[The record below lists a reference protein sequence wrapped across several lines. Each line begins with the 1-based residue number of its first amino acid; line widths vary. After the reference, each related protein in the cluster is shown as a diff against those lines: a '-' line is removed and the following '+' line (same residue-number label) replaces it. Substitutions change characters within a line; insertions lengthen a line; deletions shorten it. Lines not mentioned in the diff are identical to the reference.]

1 MNRITTSIWA
11 LGAALALGTTACGD
25 STAQSG
31 GGGASGDAATPTP
44 DAMAPGSDAAPP
56 APDTGTDPE
65 TDAADPGP
73 EPDAAGP
80 GPAADA
86 AGPDPDPDG
95 TKPEDDGGPAG
106 DGAPPADDAGVAD
119 ALPPDMIYDAPPPPD
134 LDGDGW
140 DASVDCNDDDP
151 NIHPGAPDLDN
162 GIDDDCDGHTDEI
175 LVCQDGTG
183 EYGSIQAALD
193 AVPDGAQIEL
203 CPGTYFE
210 NVTATRTVSVYG
222 GGGRDVTIIDGSGAG
237 STLTING
244 VPGAEIAFA
253 ALTIRNGNANEGG
266 GIRCESGIFYLN
278 GSRVTGNTA
287 THGAGLH
294 IRACQVLIS
303 GNEIDG
309 NTAGDQGGGIR
320 AVDAQGEIGDND
332 IHDNRAANG
341 GGTAQ
346 VDSFGG
352 NDDFTLFRGNDVHHN
367 SVSTEGGGHW
377 HSSNRP
383 YDGNTIRN
391 NHSDFEGGG
400 FYGVDGKTAIV
411 SNNVIDQNHCSG
423 DGGGIYLS
431 RNRMRFE
438 FNLVTGNR
446 ADDDGGGLRIFVS
459 QVTAANNE
467 FIGNTA
473 GDDGGGVKI
482 SHNISVLND
491 NLVDGNEA
499 GDKGGGIELDNDF
512 TNLERN
518 IIVNNLARMGGG
530 IHIST
535 AHQSHYVEDTRFE
548 GNQATNC
555 GAAVYMNDETHML
568 TLRRVE
574 FINNRAPMGSA
585 ICASQI
591 IYEVINGLFVNNLA
605 EQAGGALYHEN
616 SDGQLSFSTF
626 ADNAAEEGGAIRAT
640 SRDGMS
646 IEMEEEDPPLAHR
659 YNRLAVHSSIFYRS
673 QFGPAV
679 SVDLGAPTWQYNNM
693 FASQGVDFFGMA
705 DPTGGLGNISAEP
718 NFADPDQRDFHL
730 FAPSA
735 CIDVG
740 MAGMLDRDGSPA
752 DMGYY
757 GGPEAP

>member
-1 MNRITTSIWA
+1 MMYA
-11 LGAALALGTTACGD
+11 FGAALALGTAACGD
-25 STAQSG
+25 NIAQSG
-31 GGGASGDAATPTP
+31 GGGGGSAVEPDAAGATGGSTTP
-44 DAMAPGSDAAPP
+44 DAAPP
-56 APDTGTDPE
+56 APDG
-65 TDAADPGP
+65 GP
-73 EPDAAGP
+73 EPTLDAETPPPDSDGAAP
-80 GPAADA
+80 PA
-86 AGPDPDPDG
+86 PDG
-95 TKPEDDGGPAG
+95 LVDTDATKPEDDGGPAADATPPEG
-106 DGAPPADDAGVAD
+106 DASGLVD

-140 DASVDCNDDDP
+140 DASQDCNDDDP

-183 EYGSIQAALD
+183 QYGSIQAALD
-193 AVPDGAQIEL
+193 AVPDGAQVEL

-210 NVTATRTVSVYG
+210 NITATRTVSVYG
-222 GGGRDVTIIDGSGAG
+222 GGGRDATIIDGSGAG
-237 STLTING
+237 TTVAING
-244 VPGAEIAFA
+244 LPGAEISFA

-266 GIRCESGIFYLN
+266 GVRCDSGILYLT
-278 GSRVTGNTA
+278 GTRVTGNTA
-287 THGAGLH
+287 THGAGIH
-294 IRACQVLIS
+294 VRACQVLIS

-309 NTAGDQGGGIR
+309 NTAGDQGGG
-320 AVDAQGEIGDND
+320 
-332 IHDNRAANG
+332 
-341 GGTAQ
+341 
-346 VDSFGG
+346 
-352 NDDFTLFRGNDVHHN
+352 
-367 SVSTEGGGHW
+367 
-377 HSSNRP
+377 
-383 YDGNTIRN
+383 
-391 NHSDFEGGG
+391 

-411 SNNVIDQNHCSG
+411 SNNIIDQNHCSG

-467 FIGNTA
+467 FVGNTA

-518 IIVNNLARMGGG
+518 IIVNNIARMGGG
-530 IHIST
+530 IHMST
-535 AHQSHYVEDTRFE
+535 AHQGHYIEDTRFE

-555 GAAVYMNDETHML
+555 GAAVYMNDETHMV

-574 FINNRAPMGSA
+574 FINNFAPMGGA
-585 ICASQI
+585 VCASQI
-591 IYEVINGLFVNNLA
+591 IYEIINGLFVGNLA

-646 IEMEEEDPPLAHR
+646 IEMEAEDPPLGHR
-659 YNRLAVHSSIFYRS
+659 YNRLALHSSIIYRS

-679 SVDLGAPTWQYNNM
+679 SIDLGAPTWQYNNI
-693 FASQGVDFFGMA
+693 FASQGVDFFGMP
-705 DPTGGLGNISAEP
+705 DPTGSLGNVSAEP

-740 MAGMLDRDGSPA
+740 MAGMVDRDGSPA